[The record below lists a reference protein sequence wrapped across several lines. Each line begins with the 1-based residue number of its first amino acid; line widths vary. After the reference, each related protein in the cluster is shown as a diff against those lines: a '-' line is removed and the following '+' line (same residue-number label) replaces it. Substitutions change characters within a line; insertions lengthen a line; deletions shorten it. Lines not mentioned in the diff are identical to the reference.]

1 MWLPRVAKAVLE
13 SERPV
18 ALVGGE
24 AFGVPF
30 LIDALGREAPL
41 VWFELGASSSDDPVA
56 QGNALAR
63 AVNRVLTA
71 PLLSLALPYRSQ
83 LSALARF
90 RSDLKPLR
98 FAVTTHRLDQPFL
111 TDLLDLHGNGYTVL
125 LDVRQPTDDSA
136 AVLDRCHVVGPD
148 ELAVTR
154 QEAGEMLPAALGSE
168 SVDDLWARSGGR
180 FTELSALANEAVDLP
195 RLNVPSPV
203 GPQLPVGREEL
214 VDPRPA
220 VYAYM
225 REGDPIAALELAVL
239 RAPELVDDLLRT
251 AGPRYQSEGLLERL
265 HLLLS
270 ALPESHSHGERVLE
284 WRLVA
289 GVATSDLQS
298 VGEDVDAYL
307 SAHSAPT
314 LRARRAGTIRHDKG
328 FVMAEQAAQARR
340 TPVTLWQ
347 YGRLHPNDES
357 AVDLLRES
365 VRLAEEQGSPYD
377 VARNAYSL
385 ASRLLHMGEFT
396 RAASW
401 ARWALDVV
409 DREQLQDGN
418 RRLQIVNQLAV
429 ARIMTGD
436 LVGLRNLLE
445 DAQALVEGSLPN
457 LATYFRSTLA
467 QLELAEG
474 HPADAYELLKATY
487 HASPRKY
494 RGRYGYQLVR
504 ALLELGR
511 TDEAAEVA
519 NDVWEVSSA
528 GGGFERTL
536 AALARGMVGAVADE
550 ATAADDLLEAMLDS
564 ELIAE
569 QRMTAAFYY
578 LLATGGAAHN
588 VPRTVVPLLAGLHP
602 VGRAVLSG
610 PATVFE
616 RVWSTL
622 SAPRVPLTL
631 RFLGGFDGKYHG
643 EDVQLPPR
651 LAEVAFALA
660 IHPRGMTRDEL
671 NDFLVPAGHGPFTS
685 GGMRSIVT
693 RLRQVLPV
701 SDAPYR
707 FTVPYEADVVQLREL
722 LKASRIREA
731 VSLMRGALLPQSEA
745 PGVEENRLEIE
756 EELRQ
761 AVLLA
766 GDPDALYDLAE
777 RLTDDLE
784 FWQAAAAALSS
795 GDPRLA
801 LARARVK
808 RLEEAYG
815 LS

>member
-1 MWLPRVAKAVLE
+1 MWLPRVAQAVTD
-13 SERPV
+13 SDRPV

-24 AFGVPF
+24 PFGVPF
-30 LIDALGREAPL
+30 LIDALGKQAPL
-41 VWFELGASSSDDPVA
+41 VWLELGPSASNDPVA

-63 AVNRVLTA
+63 AVNRMLPS
-71 PLLSLALPYRSQ
+71 PLLSLALPYKSQ
-83 LSALARF
+83 LAALARF
-90 RSDLKPLR
+90 RSDLQPLR
-98 FAVTTHRLDQPFL
+98 FAVTTNRLDLPFL
-111 TDLLDLHGNGYTVL
+111 GDLLDLHGNGYSVL
-125 LDVRQPTDDSA
+125 LDVRERVA
-136 AVLDRCHVVGPD
+136 ADEQVLSRCYVVGP
-148 ELAVTR
+148 EQLMVTR
-154 QEAGEMLPAALGSE
+154 EEAGGMLPAALDQAAVE
-168 SVDDLWARSGGR
+168 ALWRRSRGR
-180 FTELSALANEAVDLP
+180 FTELSSMANEAVNLP
-195 RLNVPSPV
+195 RLNVPSPE
-203 GPQLPVGREEL
+203 GPVLPQGREEL
-214 VDPRPA
+214 VDPRLA
-220 VYAYM
+220 VYAYV
-225 REGDPIAALELAVL
+225 REGDPISALELAVL

-251 AGPRYQSEGLLERL
+251 AGPRFQSEGLLERL

-270 ALPESHSHGERVLE
+270 ALPESHSRGERVLE

-289 GVATSDLQS
+289 GVATNDLQG

-328 FVMAEQAAQARR
+328 FAMAEQAAQARR

-347 YGRLHPNDES
+347 YGRLHPNDET
-357 AVDLLRES
+357 AVDVLRES
-365 VRLAEEQGSPYD
+365 VRLAEEQGSAYD

-385 ASRLLHMGEFT
+385 ASRLLHMGEYT

-418 RRLQIVNQLAV
+418 RRLQIVNQLAM

-436 LVGLRNLLE
+436 LLGLRHLLE
-445 DAQALVEGSLPN
+445 DAQALVEGSLPH

-474 HPADAYELLKATY
+474 RPTEAYELLRATY

-494 RGRYGYQLVR
+494 RGRYGYQLAR
-504 ALLELGR
+504 ALLELDR

-519 NDVWEVSSA
+519 SDVWEVSSA

-536 AALARGMVGAVADE
+536 AALARGMVGAVTGTQ
-550 ATAADDLLEAMLDS
+550 TAADDLLEAMLDTD
-564 ELIAE
+564 LIAE
-569 QRMTAAFYY
+569 QRMTAALYY

-588 VPRTVVPLLAGLHP
+588 VPRELVPLLASLHP

-610 PATVFE
+610 PAGPFE

-622 SAPRVPLTL
+622 SSPRAPLTL
-631 RFLGGFDGKYHG
+631 KFLGGFEGRYEG
-643 EDVQLPPR
+643 EEVQLPPR
-651 LAEVAFALA
+651 LAEVALA
-660 IHPRGMTRDEL
+660 IALNPEGTTRDEL
-671 NDFLVPAGHGPFTS
+671 NDFLAPVGHAPFTS

-707 FTVPYEADVVQLREL
+707 FTVRYEADVVQLREL
-722 LKASRIREA
+722 IGASRIREA
-731 VSLMRGALLPQSEA
+731 VSLMKGPLLPQSEA
-745 PGVEENRLEIE
+745 PGVEEHRLELE
-756 EELRQ
+756 EHLRQ
-761 AVLLA
+761 AVLMA

-784 FWQAAAAALSS
+784 FWQAAAAALSN